1 MKDHIINLEVG
12 RIGNPIKVPVVQ
24 SDSGRK
30 LCCRITDMVLK
41 DTYKARIYAVKPAKK
56 EIYNDCTIDGN
67 AVVVEL
73 DDQIL
78 AEVGHVGCQ
87 IKITNEEGKKVSSFE
102 FTLDVKKDLM
112 SESAIESSNEF
123 TALDNAL
130 KDAKNAAYEA
140 TSQYL
145 EEHGVAGEAKAGQF
159 ISVKE
164 VDENGKIIEIEAVD
178 PPEGS
183 GNGINEETDPTVPD
197 WAKQPQKPTY
207 TAEEVGARSNTWMPS
222 ASEVGA
228 DERGTA
234 DTKVSTHNAE
244 KNSHNDI
251 RLLIQNVQNA
261 LEAFLDIDD
270 ESMNQATEF
279 VAYMKD
285 NRELIEQIT
294 TSKVNVSD
302 IVDDY
307 ATNVSNKPV
316 SAAVAVK
323 LKALIDAIIVPTK
336 TSQLTNDSGFLTKH
350 QDLSGYAKKAKTLSG
365 YGITDGAT
373 KEEVNNLSQ
382 EIVDHKTEVDD
393 ELDGMKVTIVQ
404 EVLAQLGGDSNSVF
418 GKVNEDGTITITTDL
433 ETGDYTLMYENED
446 GSLTEVGT
454 ITVGEVAVYYSIA
467 RTLTACTSNKS
478 ATNIEEG
485 TSWTE
490 TITANDGF
498 ELSNVTVTMGGVNVT
513 SSVYSNG
520 VITILEVTG
529 DIVITATATEIV
541 GDEVIT
547 GVNVFD
553 KTADGFLDNQRI
565 SSSATTTGYITS
577 ATDRFI
583 TNYIRIDNGMYAT
596 IDVPGNKTTVSIT
609 VPYYLC
615 YDENKNLLGIPI
627 TPTGSVSNHKLKI
640 KVEKTNVA
648 YIRICPYKNDQSA
661 CFIISC
667 GYSCD
672 CT

>member
-316 SAAVAVK
+316 SAAVAVN

-648 YIRICPYKNDQSA
+648 YIRICPYKNDQSGITVDN
-661 CFIISC
+661 CNIVVTES
-667 GYSCD
+667 
-672 CT
+672 